1 MGSQQSGEIGS
12 TWVVLEGM
20 SSEGG
25 VLEGMISF
33 SGAGGEGEAPIKGL
47 GHDLGIDLTTGV

>member
-1 MGSQQSGEIGS
+1 M
-12 TWVVLEGM
+12 VLEGM

-25 VLEGMISF
+25 VLEGMSSF
-33 SGAGGEGEAPIKGL
+33 SDARGQGEAPMKGL